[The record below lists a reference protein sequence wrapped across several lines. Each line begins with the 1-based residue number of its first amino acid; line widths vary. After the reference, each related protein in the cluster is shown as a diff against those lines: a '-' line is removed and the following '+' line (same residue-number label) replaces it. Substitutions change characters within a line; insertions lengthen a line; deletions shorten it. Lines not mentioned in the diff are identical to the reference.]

1 MERLDSIWHK
11 NSFLS
16 FMLSRVFPNKKPTA
30 QGKGLSSDYNESV
43 MVRNL
48 GSDAA
53 FVIAA
58 GMIITQGYAPAEQ
71 IAGKGFQRR
80 SHSTHLVRLKET
92 R

>member
-1 MERLDSIWHK
+1 
-11 NSFLS
+11 
-16 FMLSRVFPNKKPTA
+16 MLSRVFPNKKPTA

-58 GMIITQGYAPAEQ
+58 GMIITQGYAPAD
-71 IAGKGFQRR
+71 
-80 SHSTHLVRLKET
+80 RLPT
-92 R
+92 RVSSEGAIIRILCG

>member
-16 FMLSRVFPNKKPTA
+16 SMLSRVFPNKKPTA
-30 QGKGLSSDYNESV
+30 QGKGLSSGYNECV
-43 MVRNL
+43 TVRDL
-48 GSDAA
+48 GSNAA

-80 SHSTHLVRLKET
+80 SHYTHLVRLKET